1 MGKLKALGKQKKAG
15 ASDASETQVTPPIPG
30 ITDAEKVYSHKMCL
44 QVVLR
49 SHQIAETKVPP
60 PTLLQTIMSKPLNL
74 PDFSDVPPI
83 DINSMTGIVISQV
96 ASEAAS
102 GWTPV
107 YRGLYSTQAED
118 EDIDI
123 LEHELPAW
131 VLEFL
136 LGNTVGGVV
145 GGGGPTNGQ
154 KFSFIVV
161 PWRGSDSS
169 EELPELLSNQT
180 RLTAS
185 RWLRVRKILTYVS
198 YQISTSQCSSQCSLL

>member
-1 MGKLKALGKQKKAG
+1 
-15 ASDASETQVTPPIPG
+15 
-30 ITDAEKVYSHKMCL
+30 
-44 QVVLR
+44 
-49 SHQIAETKVPP
+49 
-60 PTLLQTIMSKPLNL
+60 MSKPLSL

-118 EDIDI
+118 EDIAI
-123 LEHELPAW
+123 LEHELPGW

-136 LGNTVGGVV
+136 LANTVDGVV
-145 GGGGPTNGQ
+145 SGGGPNSAQ
-154 KFSFIVV
+154 KFSFMVV
-161 PWRGSDSS
+161 PWRGTESS
-169 EELPELLSNQT
+169 EDLPELLSNQS

-185 RWLRVRKILTYVS
+185 RWLRVRKILSYVS
-198 YQISTSQCSSQCSLL
+198 PPICKLDILFICSRSKTRLTLSNKLNEERTQNY

>member
-1 MGKLKALGKQKKAG
+1 
-15 ASDASETQVTPPIPG
+15 
-30 ITDAEKVYSHKMCL
+30 
-44 QVVLR
+44 
-49 SHQIAETKVPP
+49 
-60 PTLLQTIMSKPLNL
+60 MSKPLNL
-74 PDFSDVPPI
+74 PEFGDVPPI

-123 LEHELPAW
+123 LEHELPEW
-131 VLEFL
+131 ILEFL
-136 LGNTVGGVV
+136 LVNTVGNVV
-145 GGGGPTNGQ
+145 GGGGPANGQ
-154 KFSFIVV
+154 KFSFMVV

-169 EELPELLSNQT
+169 EELPELLSNQS

-185 RWLRVRKILTYVS
+185 RWLRVRKILSYVS
-198 YQISTSQCSSQCSLL
+198 AQIRMCKYYSGCLLLCYR